1 VATDRANWDRSLA
14 WPITVRDGRA
24 IATLTDARML
34 ILDLPDSIQ
43 KRTHW
48 LLATELLLKAA
59 DSGSDNDIERA
70 TLQIERALIA
80 DGRRKSE

>member
-43 KRTHW
+43 KRAHW

>member
-24 IATLTDARML
+24 VATLTDARML

>member
-1 VATDRANWDRSLA
+1 VATDQANWDRSLA